1 MNLVSPT
8 LRRIIFPLRVKIG
21 LEVDKRGWLY
31 PISQDAVAL
40 HFTAFALEGL
50 VYRMAD
56 REDNTTSTAAML
68 HFEKGMRLLR
78 ERLLGT
84 DDDLKVSDSTISV
97 VLKLAF
103 TAHFEGDHQSAK
115 HHIEGLRKMMDLR
128 GGPGVFRG
136 TELILESLR

>member
-1 MNLVSPT
+1 M
-8 LRRIIFPLRVKIG
+8 G
-21 LEVDKRGWLY
+21 LEVDKHGWLY

-50 VYRMAD
+50 VYRLAQGGH
-56 REDNTTSTAAML
+56 NTTSTTAML

-103 TAHFEGDHQSAK
+103 TAHLQGDHESAI

-128 GGPGVFRG
+128 GGPRAFRG

>member
-1 MNLVSPT
+1 MRS
-8 LRRIIFPLRVKIG
+8 IIFPLRVKIG
-21 LEVDKRGWLY
+21 LEVDKQGWLY

-50 VYRMAD
+50 VYRLAQD
-56 REDNTTSTAAML
+56 GGNVTSTAAML

-78 ERLLGT
+78 ERLSGT
-84 DDDLKVSDSTISV
+84 HDSLKVSDSTISV

-103 TAHFEGDHQSAK
+103 IAHLEGDHQSAK
-115 HHIEGLRKMMDLR
+115 HHVDGLRKMMDLR
-128 GGPGVFRG
+128 GGPGAFKG